1 MNSLRDCACDIAKA
15 KQALSAQVEEAR
27 NLAEEEGR
35 VKASLAQQLRNL
47 SGDCEELK
55 YEVQLALAVALDA
68 PLVEFLLAA
77 GLLALH
83 WASLLLQVSIIG

>member
-1 MNSLRDCACDIAKA
+1 MSQLEESEAQVRGFAKA

-55 YEVQLALAVALDA
+55 
-68 PLVEFLLAA
+68 
-77 GLLALH
+77 
-83 WASLLLQVSIIG
+83 ASLAEESGHKNELQKALSKANAEAQQWKV